1 MELAGPC
8 HCLPFLWAVVPLTVE
23 DSIVP
28 TIPEV
33 GGMNFPLPAMAS
45 VADYFSNPTL
55 RAGRGL
61 ARPGRAG
68 LGFLLHLSPGA
79 GCLISSGQ
87 TGWTLSLPSSFQPV
101 FEKTPDDFYKGVL
114 WGRIRTVL
122 TPNLLSFL
130 KKGKSHKAH
139 TVSTRASLSPRG
151 VREEPGCEAEAGPPH
166 QQLLCLPPS
175 LPRG

>member
-45 VADYFSNPTL
+45 RADYFSNPTL

-61 ARPGRAG
+61 AR
-68 LGFLLHLSPGA
+68 LGVPPLHLSPGV
-79 GCLISSGQ
+79 GLLISSGQ
-87 TGWTLSLPSSFQPV
+87 TGWTLSLPSSFPPV

-114 WGRIRTVL
+114 WGRIRMIL
-122 TPNLLSFL
+122 TPNLLFFL

-139 TVSTRASLSPRG
+139 TVSTQASLR
-151 VREEPGCEAEAGPPH
+151 
-166 QQLLCLPPS
+166 
-175 LPRG
+175 